1 LVFTNPAACIEIEA
15 EQTKSKIGRPASVAF
30 LFPTSLRSVRRR
42 SRNMSRYPI
51 VLKDYGIVAYFAR
64 GFRYN
69 EQALV
74 YSGLLA
80 RNAALTSEIA
90 GFIAVYRLKDRPQ

>member
-1 LVFTNPAACIEIEA
+1 MRPQSKQEEIGIRNMGK
-15 EQTKSKIGRPASVAF
+15 TDGGPK
-30 LFPTSLRSVRRR
+30 
-42 SRNMSRYPI
+42 SRNMSRYPM

-64 GFRYN
+64 RFRYN

-80 RNAALTSEIA
+80 CNAGLASRNAAFTA
-90 GFIAVYRLKDRPQ
+90 AYGLKDRPQ

>member
-1 LVFTNPAACIEIEA
+1 M
-15 EQTKSKIGRPASVAF
+15 
-30 LFPTSLRSVRRR
+30 VR
-42 SRNMSRYPI
+42 
-51 VLKDYGIVAYFAR
+51 KDYGIVAYFVP

-80 RNAALTSEIA
+80 CNAGLASKHA
-90 GFIAVYRLKDRPQ
+90 GYRACYRAVIELRTAQIRPLETGGRPDGRMRITAVKQAG

>member
-1 LVFTNPAACIEIEA
+1 
-15 EQTKSKIGRPASVAF
+15 
-30 LFPTSLRSVRRR
+30 
-42 SRNMSRYPI
+42 MSRYPI
-51 VLKDYGIVAYFAR
+51 VLKDYGIVAYFAA

-80 RNAALTSEIA
+80 DEKNLR
-90 GFIAVYRLKDRPQ
+90 GFSV

>member
-1 LVFTNPAACIEIEA
+1 MW
-15 EQTKSKIGRPASVAF
+15 TKLSREHPDAVWESESSSGSFHSR
-30 LFPTSLRSVRRR
+30 SLAKARSQSVRMTNK

-51 VLKDYGIVAYFAR
+51 VLKDYGIPSYFAR

-90 GFIAVYRLKDRPQ
+90 AFTVASGLKDRPQ

>member
-1 LVFTNPAACIEIEA
+1 
-15 EQTKSKIGRPASVAF
+15 
-30 LFPTSLRSVRRR
+30 
-42 SRNMSRYPI
+42 
-51 VLKDYGIVAYFAR
+51 VAYFAR

-80 RNAALTSEIA
+80 CNAGSLSESAVFIA
-90 GFIAVYRLKDRPQ
+90 TFAAAFTAVYRLKDRPQ

>member
-1 LVFTNPAACIEIEA
+1 MRKTDGGP
-15 EQTKSKIGRPASVAF
+15 K
-30 LFPTSLRSVRRR
+30 
-42 SRNMSRYPI
+42 SRNMSCYPMG
-51 VLKDYGIVAYFAR
+51 LKDYGIVAYFAR

-80 RNAALTSEIA
+80 CNAGLASENAAFTA
-90 GFIAVYRLKDRPQ
+90 AYGLKDRPQ

>member
-1 LVFTNPAACIEIEA
+1 MRKQA
-15 EQTKSKIGRPASVAF
+15 E
-30 LFPTSLRSVRRR
+30 VRK

-80 RNAALTSEIA
+80 DEREFPRVWRVKTLLFSQRTDP
-90 GFIAVYRLKDRPQ
+90 K

>member
-1 LVFTNPAACIEIEA
+1 MSERKARSSPN
-15 EQTKSKIGRPASVAF
+15 EQLASN
-30 LFPTSLRSVRRR
+30 

-80 RNAALTSEIA
+80 CNAGLASRNAAFTA
-90 GFIAVYRLKDRPQ
+90 AYRLKDRPK

>member
-1 LVFTNPAACIEIEA
+1 MRKQA
-15 EQTKSKIGRPASVAF
+15 E
-30 LFPTSLRSVRRR
+30 VRK

-80 RNAALTSEIA
+80 DEKNPR
-90 GFIAVYRLKDRPQ
+90 GFGG

>member
-1 LVFTNPAACIEIEA
+1 MEDKLSRELPDAAWANERL
-15 EQTKSKIGRPASVAF
+15 SGSFHSR
-30 LFPTSLRSVRRR
+30 SLAKARSQSVRMTNT
-42 SRNMSRYPI
+42 SRNMSCYPI

-80 RNAALTSEIA
+80 CNAGLTNENAAFTA
-90 GFIAVYRLKDRPQ
+90 AYGLKDRPQ